1 MLLLFVL
8 FVVVFTTFDYVT
20 KLTAADGG
28 QNYYYGSSVAI
39 DGDIIVIGS
48 EQYGYIQGVQTGT
61 GAAYIYEKDYPSLN
75 SWGLRRT
82 ITASDGASG
91 DMFGTS
97 VSISG
102 NFIAVGADFADI
114 NGQFSAGAAYIF
126 EKDFNG
132 PNNWGQR
139 KKLTSATPTGADYFG
154 RSISIKGDY
163 VIVSCEGDDES
174 LSNSG
179 AAFIFGRT
187 YDGAQGGWGQVKK
200 LKAST
205 YIAANDRFGKSVAIT
220 NGYAIV
226 GNPDS
231 EIGNVGTN
239 RGSALIFEQNLD
251 GTDNWGIRKLLTVYE
266 SPLDEDKFGSKVAI
280 DGDIAVV
287 SEHGLLGRGAIN
299 IFGKDTGSV
308 NNWGFQ
314 KIIVAYDAVNNELF
328 GIGLAISG
336 NIVLSGSPYDDVTFD
351 NSGSVYSYIQEQPNT
366 NKWNLINKINVGDPV
381 MDGRFGYRVGISGN
395 IAVMGAYWDDDRGS
409 RSGSAYIYEYISPT
423 TGTTSSSTGSSSTTG
438 NGDNGIGGQSD
449 STSGADELVNIWL
462 TFQI

>member
-1 MLLLFVL
+1 MFYYYLLLTIVCANFN
-8 FVVVFTTFDYVT
+8 YVT
-20 KLTAADGG
+20 KLTAIDGG

-39 DGDIIVIGS
+39 DGDIIVVGS
-48 EQYGYIQGVQTGT
+48 EQYGYIQNVQTGT
-61 GAAYIYEKDYPSLN
+61 GAVYIYEKDYPNLN
-75 SWGLRRT
+75 NWGLRKK
-82 ITASDGASG
+82 IIASDSING

-139 KKLTSATPTGADYFG
+139 KKLTDATPTGADYFG

-163 VIVSCEGDDES
+163 VIVSSEGDDET
-174 LSNSG
+174 LDNSG
-179 AAFIFGRT
+179 AAYIFGRT
-187 YDGAQGGWGQVKK
+187 YDGSQGGWGLVKK
-200 LKAST
+200 LKAGDYTNADDS
-205 YIAANDRFGKSVAIT
+205 FGKSVAIT

-226 GNPDS
+226 GIPNYDDGGS
-231 EIGNVGTN
+231 N
-239 RGSALIFEQNLD
+239 RGAAIIFEQNLD

-266 SPLDEDKFGSKVAI
+266 SPLDDDKFGSKVAI

-287 SEHGLLGRGAIN
+287 SEHGLLGLGAVN
-299 IFGKDTGSV
+299 IFGKDTGSPD
-308 NNWGFQ
+308 NWGFQ
-314 KIIVAYDAVNNELF
+314 KIIVAGDAVNNELF

-336 NIVLSGSPYDDVTFD
+336 NIVLSGSPYDDVSFD

-366 NKWNLINKINVGDPV
+366 NKWNLIEKINVNDPIT
-381 MDGRFGYRVGISGN
+381 DGRFGYRVGISGN
-395 IAVMGAYWDDDRGS
+395 IAVMSAYWDNDQGS

-423 TGTTSSSTGSSSTTG
+423 AGTTSSSTGSSTS
-438 NGDNGIGGQSD
+438 S
-449 STSGADELVNIWL
+449 STSGSNDGSNNPTDGSVKSSSSNELLMIFN
-462 TFQI
+462 